1 MDEIGGSSSAEGG
14 MKEQDRFVPIANVG
28 RIMKQILP
36 QNAKVS
42 KEAKETMQECV
53 SEFISFVTSEASDK
67 CRKERRKT
75 VNGDDVCWALAS
87 LGFDDYALPIR
98 RYLQRYRELDDD
110 EQKPEAETSKL
121 LYIQYKK
128 AIEDYITSKVLPSLR
143 GKKDEVL
150 LRELLRRWSNH
161 KNMTFWLL
169 RFFGYLDRYYLPR
182 FGHHSIEET
191 SLLSFFD
198 LVFDDEMNQ
207 QVGDAILSMIDRE
220 RAGEK
225 VDWELINNIVAIH
238 SQIGDRS
245 TKSYTQ
251 GFVERLVKD
260 NAAFYSDAVS
270 NWIATSS
277 FKFNTPKEEKLE
289 DENPIVSSKRIIKL
303 VSSDGDVFEV
313 EYEVAL
319 VSQTIEDLIKADPAA
334 ASDEIPISAVK
345 SKTLKKVIE
354 YCKKHSEYESASSSS
369 LEEWDAEFL
378 KVDQP
383 EKLFDLVLASN
394 YLNIESLL
402 NLTTNQIGNM
412 MKGKSPSEIRKI
424 FNIKEELSTQEQE
437 IENRYNNHALQ

>member
-1 MDEIGGSSSAEGG
+1 MDEIGGSSSGEGS
-14 MKEQDRFVPIANVG
+14 MKEQDRLLPIANVG

-75 VNGDDVCWALAS
+75 VNGDDICWALAS

-98 RYLQRYRELDDD
+98 RYLQRYRELD
-110 EQKPEAETSKL
+110 EQKSEDEISKL
-121 LYIQYKK
+121 LYIQYKN
-128 AIEDYITSKVLPSLR
+128 AIEDYINSKVLPSLR
-143 GKKDEVL
+143 RKKDELL

-161 KNMTFWLL
+161 KTMTFWFL
-169 RFFGYLDRYYLPR
+169 RFFHYLDRYYLPR
-182 FGHHSIEET
+182 FGHPSTEET

-198 LVFDDEMNQ
+198 LVFDDEMNK
-207 QVGDAILSMIDRE
+207 QVGDAILSMIAKE
-220 RAGEK
+220 RVGEK

-238 SQIGDRS
+238 LQIGNRS

-277 FKFNTPKEEKLE
+277 FKFNTPKEEKLHN
-289 DENPIVSSKRIIKL
+289 ENPIVLSKRIKL
-303 VSSDGDVFEV
+303 VSSDGGAFEV
-313 EYEVAL
+313 DYEVAFM
-319 VSQTIEDLIKADPAA
+319 SQTIEDLIKADPAA
-334 ASDEIPISAVK
+334 ASDEISISVVS

-354 YCKKHSEYESASSSS
+354 YCKKHTEYESSSNSITK
-369 LEEWDAEFL
+369 EEWDAEFL

-394 YLNIESLL
+394 YLNIKSLQ
-402 NLTTNQIGNM
+402 NLVSNQIGKM
-412 MKGKSPSEIRKI
+412 MLGKSPSEIRKI
-424 FNIKEELSTQEQE
+424 FNINEQLTPQEQE
-437 IENRYNNHALQ
+437 KENRYNQKSI